1 VPDTSDAPRTLGDLA
16 LEVRSKN
23 AGPFWMT
30 LEAFMP
36 DEETYRVA
44 DTLITPELISELYH
58 VAPASLQI
66 FRIPDLCVVKVS
78 FPRPVVQGSL
88 RDRDMH
94 AGQHH
99 VPLANT
105 TVPSSRAAL
114 AGQRAHRLIQEA
126 GQGEGAVGGGPP
138 IDGRV
143 EAAEGGSGQGA
154 GPRIGRPEGDA

>member
-1 VPDTSDAPRTLGDLA
+1 MPDTGGTPRTLGELA

-36 DEETYRVA
+36 DEQTYRIA
-44 DTLITPELISELYH
+44 DALITTELISELYH

-66 FRIPDLCVVKVS
+66 FRIPDLHVVKVS

-88 RDRDMH
+88 HDRDMH

-99 VPLANT
+99 VPLANVVLP
-105 TVPSSRAAL
+105 VPT
-114 AGQRAHRLIQEA
+114 GT
-126 GQGEGAVGGGPP
+126 GT
-138 IDGRV
+138 
-143 EAAEGGSGQGA
+143 GA
-154 GPRIGRPEGDA
+154 GGQQA

>member
-1 VPDTSDAPRTLGDLA
+1 MPDTRDAARTLGELA

-36 DEETYRVA
+36 DGQTYRIA
-44 DTLITPELISELYH
+44 DALITPELIRELYQ
-58 VAPASLQI
+58 VPPTSLQI
-66 FRIPDLCVVKVS
+66 FRIPHLHVVKVS
-78 FPRPVVQGSL
+78 FPRPIVQGSL

-105 TVPSSRAAL
+105 FVPGTSL
-114 AGQRAHRLIQEA
+114 
-126 GQGEGAVGGGPP
+126 
-138 IDGRV
+138 
-143 EAAEGGSGQGA
+143 
-154 GPRIGRPEGDA
+154 

>member
-1 VPDTSDAPRTLGDLA
+1 MSDPRSAPTTGPRIARTLGDLA

-36 DEETYRVA
+36 DEETYRIA
-44 DTLITPELISELYH
+44 DSLITEELLSRLYH
-58 VAPASLQI
+58 VEAESLQI
-66 FRIPDLCVVKVS
+66 FRIPHLRVVKVS

-99 VPLANT
+99 VPLAS
-105 TVPSSRAAL
+105 VLLPAS
-114 AGQRAHRLIQEA
+114 
-126 GQGEGAVGGGPP
+126 
-138 IDGRV
+138 
-143 EAAEGGSGQGA
+143 GGS
-154 GPRIGRPEGDA
+154 PGR

>member
-1 VPDTSDAPRTLGDLA
+1 MPDASDAPRTLGDLA

-44 DTLITPELISELYH
+44 NALITAELISELYH
-58 VAPASLQI
+58 VAPGSLQI
-66 FRIPDLCVVKVS
+66 FRIPHLRVVKVS

-105 TVPSSRAAL
+105 RVPSS
-114 AGQRAHRLIQEA
+114 
-126 GQGEGAVGGGPP
+126 
-138 IDGRV
+138 
-143 EAAEGGSGQGA
+143 
-154 GPRIGRPEGDA
+154 

>member
-1 VPDTSDAPRTLGDLA
+1 MTDAPRTLGDLA

-36 DEETYRVA
+36 DEQTYRIA
-44 DTLITPELISELYH
+44 DALITTELISELYH
-58 VAPASLQI
+58 IAPMSLQI
-66 FRIPDLCVVKVS
+66 FRIPDLRVVKVS

-99 VPLANT
+99 VPLANVV
-105 TVPSSRAAL
+105 VPSP
-114 AGQRAHRLIQEA
+114 
-126 GQGEGAVGGGPP
+126 QGPGRVPVAGGPRRRA
-138 IDGRV
+138 GRRW
-143 EAAEGGSGQGA
+143 SG
-154 GPRIGRPEGDA
+154 R